1 MCSDILYNVYLI
13 NLLPFVKSL
22 FHSGYSGGGGGSG
35 GSISLSACTIESGS
49 SSLVQANGGAG
60 GRSRYSSTS
69 ESNCGGGGGSGG
81 VIQTEM
87 INTVGT
93 LVLQVDGGAPPS
105 AGRKPGV
112 AGSVGKVFLVS
123 LDSVI
128 LLMLDFLCR
137 ITNPHPTIRLLSD
150 ILSIISH
157 QTIRITE
164 TLVLHPI

>member
-1 MCSDILYNVYLI
+1 VFCYPIQR
-13 NLLPFVKSL
+13 L
-22 FHSGYSGGGGGSG
+22 FLSTFFFSSNQSFYSGNSGGGGGSG
-35 GSISLSACTIESGS
+35 GSISLSACTIESSS

-60 GRSRYSSTS
+60 GRSRRTS
-69 ESNCGGGGGSGG
+69 GSNCGGGGGGG
-81 VIQTEM
+81 GIIKTEM

-93 LVLQVDGGAPPS
+93 LVLQVDGGAQPS
-105 AGRKPGV
+105 GGRKPGD

-128 LLMLDFLCR
+128 LLMLDRLCQ
-137 ITNPHPTIRLLSD
+137 IINSHPTIRLLSN
-150 ILSIISH
+150 ILSIDSH